1 MKKSVFIIPIIV
13 IVIVIIFSTY
23 FEVNRIVNTSVDIAS
38 GSGSSTIPD
47 CVSTQTCFHPNPL
60 IISKG
65 DTITWTNKDLLRH
78 TVTSGKVNDGNI
90 GASFDSGIIESGQT
104 FKFTF
109 TKVGTYDYFCV
120 LHPWMQ
126 GQVIVK

>member
-1 MKKSVFIIPIIV
+1 MKNLTLIIPLVAIAIGA
-13 IVIVIIFSTY
+13 SLGY
-23 FEVNRIVNTSVDIAS
+23 FEVERIANTSVDITH
-38 GSGSSTIPD
+38 GSGSSTNPD
-47 CVSTQTCFHPNPL
+47 CVSTKSCYYPNPL

-65 DTITWTNKDLLRH
+65 DTVTWTNKDYLKH
-78 TVTSGKVNDGNI
+78 TVTSGIPTGEVAGTI
-90 GASFDSGIIESGQT
+90 FDSKVIEPGQT

-109 TKVGTYDYFCV
+109 RKVGTYDYFCV